1 MRMKIY
7 NEYLTIEIKQRREFR
22 NVTPSVRAAVQKGGI
37 HEGIILVSA
46 LHANAAIF
54 LSDEEEGLLRDIE
67 AWLDRLAPI
76 RDDYQHAKGIQVESN
91 AGVHLQS
98 LLLNSQVVVGLSEG
112 RLDLGPWQHV
122 IYADLDGNRPKRILI
137 KVMGE

>member
-1 MRMKIY
+1 MKIY
-7 NEYLTIEIKQRREFR
+7 NEYLTIEIKQRRE
-22 NVTPSVRAAVQKGGI
+22 VQKGGI

-98 LLLNSQVVVGLSEG
+98 LLLNSQVVVGLSDG

>member
-1 MRMKIY
+1 VRMKIY
-7 NEYLTIEIKQRREFR
+7 NEYLTIEIRKRREFR
-22 NVTPSVRAAVQKGGI
+22 NLTPNVRTAAQKGGI

-46 LHANAAIF
+46 LHTNSAVF
-54 LSDEEEGLLRDIE
+54 LSDEGQGLMRDLE
-67 AWLDRLAPI
+67 AWLDQLAPI

-98 LLLNSQVVVGLSEG
+98 LLLNSHIVVGVSEG
-112 RLDLGPWQHV
+112 RLDLGPWQQV